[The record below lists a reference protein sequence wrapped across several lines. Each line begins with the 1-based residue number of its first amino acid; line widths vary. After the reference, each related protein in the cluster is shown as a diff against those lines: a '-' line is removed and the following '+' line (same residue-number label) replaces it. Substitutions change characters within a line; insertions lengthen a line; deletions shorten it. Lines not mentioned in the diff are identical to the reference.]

1 MKELQ
6 NFTNG
11 IFNLDVK
18 VEGEEVLF
26 SAEQVAKSLGLTQ
39 KQNKSRKIYE
49 SIRWETINKYL
60 PQLSGEIE
68 KGSFIRVNEFLPQV
82 AKVEKGSFISEPKVA
97 LKKLV
102 RKVKHERITK
112 F

>member
-1 MKELQ
+1 MNELQ

-39 KQNKSRKIYE
+39 KQNKSGKIYE

-60 PQLSGEIE
+60 P
-68 KGSFIRVNEFLPQV
+68 NFLG
-82 AKVEKGSFISEPKVA
+82 K
-97 LKKLV
+97 LKKVHSSVNLWYTNLHS
-102 RKVKHERITK
+102 KQTMLYLKNSQIGWLLKSSQQSASTERI
-112 F
+112 

>member
-39 KQNKSRKIYE
+39 KQNKSGKI
-49 SIRWETINKYL
+49 
-60 PQLSGEIE
+60 
-68 KGSFIRVNEFLPQV
+68 
-82 AKVEKGSFISEPKVA
+82 
-97 LKKLV
+97 
-102 RKVKHERITK
+102 
-112 F
+112 

>member
-39 KQNKSRKIYE
+39 KQNKSGKIYE

-68 KGSFIRVNEFLPQV
+68 KGLIYQRTYGLQTCIQG
-82 AKVEKGSFISEPKVA
+82 KQCCI
-97 LKKLV
+97 
-102 RKVKHERITK
+102 
-112 F
+112 